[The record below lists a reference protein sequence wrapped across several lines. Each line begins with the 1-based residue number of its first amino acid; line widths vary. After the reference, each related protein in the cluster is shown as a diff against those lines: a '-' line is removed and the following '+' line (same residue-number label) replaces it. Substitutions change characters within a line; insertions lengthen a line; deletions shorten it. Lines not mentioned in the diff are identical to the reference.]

1 MRRPRPG
8 TTTTMSTDT
17 ALLRLLTWFSPAF
30 PTGAFAHSHGI
41 ESAVEDGLVTDEAAA
56 LAWIAT
62 VIRDGAPRSDA
73 ILLRHA
79 HAAPDATALA
89 ELARLAEACAPT
101 REMREESRSQG
112 IAFIAAARAWGA
124 PLIDA
129 VAGAGIA
136 VPHPVAAGALARA
149 HGIDVELAT
158 LAFAHGFAAS
168 LVSAALRLVPLGQTA
183 ALRIQHALEPAIAAT
198 AAATRGLGLDDLG
211 TSALRVD
218 VAFMRHETQRVRLF
232 RT

>member
-1 MRRPRPG
+1 M
-8 TTTTMSTDT
+8 TTDA

-41 ESAVEDGLVTDEAAA
+41 ESAVEDGLVTSEAAA
-56 LAWIAT
+56 LVWIED
-62 VIRDGAPRSDA
+62 VIRDGAPRADA

-79 HAAPDATALA
+79 HAAADAPTLA
-89 ELARLAEACAPT
+89 ALARLAEASAAT
-101 REMREESRSQG
+101 RELREESRSQG

-124 PLIDA
+124 PLLDA
-129 VAGAGIA
+129 VVQAGVA

-149 HGIDVELAT
+149 HAIDVDAT
-158 LAFAHGFAAS
+158 VLAFVHGVAAS
-168 LVSAALRLVPLGQTA
+168 LVSAALRLVPLGQIA

-198 AAATRGLGLDDLG
+198 AAATRGLGLDALG